1 MLVHSLRRRKGSIS
15 RRLRLLLRRQR
26 LAVGSIEHHW
36 RTSAAVLR
44 VSEMRIGSVC
54 RYESLCLGRNR
65 SEHALLVETDTV
77 AAASILRTFKS
88 RASNLASAAVT
99 TGNSGPLS
107 RSCGL
112 VYNLRLRWRS
122 WLSVDIRRAVG
133 ARRRRESV
141 RVLSTLHMRVDG
153 GHVGGRR
160 EL

>member
-88 RASNLASAAVT
+88 RASNLSEPE
-99 TGNSGPLS
+99 ND
-107 RSCGL
+107 CQQ
-112 VYNLRLRWRS
+112 RLC
-122 WLSVDIRRAVG
+122 
-133 ARRRRESV
+133 
-141 RVLSTLHMRVDG
+141 
-153 GHVGGRR
+153 
-160 EL
+160 